1 VAHSSRAEKPKKP
14 RADFPLFPH
23 ASGRWAKKVRGK
35 FCYFGKVADD
45 PKGDAAINLWLDQK
59 DDLLAGRTPRAGREG
74 LTVRDLCN
82 RFVAAKED
90 QADSG
95 DIIRRTFVSYYNTA
109 KLVVDSFGA
118 DRFVDD
124 LASDD
129 FEALR
134 KAIVK
139 RCNSNTLGNE
149 IQRIRTLFKY
159 GYDAGLI
166 DAPIRFG
173 PTFKRP
179 AKRIIRAQRQRRGP
193 RLFEARHLR
202 RIIKAAPLPLKAMIL
217 LGANAGF
224 GNGDCGRLPKSAID
238 LKSGWIN
245 FPRPKTAVERRV
257 PLWPET
263 IEAIKQAL
271 AERPEAKDAVH
282 DNLVFI
288 TKYGQP
294 WAKESSD
301 SPISKEMRKLLD
313 ALKLYR
319 DGLGFYALRHTFE
332 TIAGEGADQ
341 VAVNSIMGHADSS
354 MSAAYR
360 ERISDRRLEAA
371 SDVVRKWLFRRE
383 SKTPWRETHSKE
395 QPAD

>member
-1 VAHSSRAEKPKKP
+1 MAHSSRAEKPKKP

-35 FCYFGKVADD
+35 FCYFGKVVDD
-45 PKGDAAINLWLDQK
+45 PKGEAAINLWLDQK

-74 LTVRDLCN
+74 LTVRELCN
-82 RFVAAKED
+82 RFVGAKED

-109 KLVVDSFGA
+109 KLVVDLFGA

-129 FEALR
+129 FEGLR
-134 KAIVK
+134 AAIVG
-139 RCNSNTLGNE
+139 RCNANTLGNE

-159 GYDAGLI
+159 GYDSGLI

-179 AKRIIRAQRQRRGP
+179 AKRIIRAHRQRRGP
-193 RLFEARHLR
+193 RMFEARHLR

-217 LGANAGF
+217 LGVNAGF
-224 GNGDCGRLPKSAID
+224 GNGDCGRLPKAAVD

-245 FPRPKTAVERRV
+245 FPRPKTAVERHV

-263 IEAIKQAL
+263 VEAIKQAL
-271 AERPEAKDAVH
+271 AVRPEAKDAANE
-282 DNLVFI
+282 NLVFV

-294 WAKESSD
+294 WAKETSD
-301 SPISKEMRKLLD
+301 SPVSKEMRKLLD

-341 VAVNSIMGHADSS
+341 VAVNAIMGHADSS

-383 SKTPWRETHSKE
+383 SKTPWREGRPKKT
-395 QPAD
+395 PRN